1 MKNPKKIRWFVLSS
15 ITNCNLFCQ
24 AIGKIKHQKDADKTH
39 NAKKIKGDF
48 AVSLK
53 LINFA
58 LS

>member
-1 MKNPKKIRWFVLSS
+1 MKDFEKKKICVLSS

-24 AIGKIKHQKDADKTH
+24 AIGKIKHQKDSDKTN